1 MAKRLPYK
9 GMKFVGKA
17 AELNAYAQNELL
29 EILKNQSMSVP
40 ELYRRVGLSL
50 NYLNE
55 QGTWLRDIEFEM
67 KSDDQE
73 DKKDVPAEQG
83 KNAEEKQETI

>member
-9 GMKFVGKA
+9 GMKFVVKA
-17 AELNAYAQNELL
+17 AGLNRDAQNELL

-50 NYLNE
+50 NFLNE

-67 KSDDQE
+67 KE
-73 DKKDVPAEQG
+73 EKEDVPAGQG
-83 KNAEEKQETI
+83 QNAEEKQKTID

>member
-50 NYLNE
+50 NFLNE

-67 KSDDQE
+67 KTDE
-73 DKKDVPAEQG
+73 PEVKKDAPAVESQS
-83 KNAEEKQETI
+83 AETE